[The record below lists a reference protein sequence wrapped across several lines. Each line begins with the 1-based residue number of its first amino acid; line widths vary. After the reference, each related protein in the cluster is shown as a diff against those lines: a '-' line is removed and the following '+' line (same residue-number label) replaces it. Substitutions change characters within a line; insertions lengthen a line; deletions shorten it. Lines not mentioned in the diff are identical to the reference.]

1 MQKIGRNMFTLVHAG
16 NTYAT
21 RGGLAIYVR
30 LKKRKGSYKELQTP
44 NGTYFHLKDREIF
57 ITRRGFR
64 EYNIPLFLEDYD
76 YAVNLDI
83 ANNNSAVPS
92 PGIMFISEKS
102 SLSYDKSM
110 FLPRKMFMDSGGF
123 LLLVGTTD
131 FIDPIELASI
141 YNKYANLGMALDIP
155 LGPINLQ
162 TKERVELHAHIQR
175 LNTNIL
181 KKYLDKSVTLYNIS
195 HGSTDE
201 IRTRYMDIVQDD
213 DLTHWACAGSTG
225 AKGATQFDRLY
236 SILTT
241 IDNAKLNK
249 LKSLH
254 VLGVA
259 STAFIPVL
267 AWLGRYVDLSSDA
280 SSAMKFA
287 SNYVAV
293 EFHGMRILPIYVG
306 KNLSTK
312 GKLKTEN
319 FFPEFSCSC
328 NVCHALGSTEL
339 FQNIGK
345 YGASAPHTE
354 VLWIHNQHVYDRYT
368 ASWNALAKSLS
379 PGEYKKWYSAILSKK
394 DKDLV
399 KAIDL
404 IEDWTMSSAKKTCT
418 KYKALMVNSL
428 GHKAFKAG
436 DPAKFSLAIPR
447 SDETVKESILN
458 RAALRY
464 MQYHGAALNK
474 YGRYLTAKK

>member
-1 MQKIGRNMFTLVHAG
+1 MLTLVHAG

-30 LKKRKGSYKELQTP
+30 MRKRKGEYRELQTP
-44 NGTYFHLKDREIF
+44 NGTYVHLKDREIF

-64 EYNIPLFLEDYD
+64 EYKIPLFLEDYD

-131 FIDPIELASI
+131 FIDPIDLAHT
-141 YNKYANLGMALDIP
+141 YNKYANLGMALDVP
-155 LGPINLQ
+155 LGPISLQ

-175 LNTNIL
+175 LNTKVL
-181 KKYLDKSVTLYNIS
+181 KKHLDKSVTLYNIS

-201 IRTRYMDIVQDD
+201 IRTRYMDIVQDP
-213 DLTHWACAGSTG
+213 DLNHWACAGSTG
-225 AKGATQFDRLY
+225 AKGATPFDRLY

-241 IDNAKLNK
+241 IDNAGINK

-259 STAFIPVL
+259 STTFIPAL
-267 AWLGRYVDLSSDA
+267 AWLGKYVDLSSDA

-306 KNLSTK
+306 KNTSTK
-312 GKLKTEN
+312 GKLKTET
-319 FFPEFSCSC
+319 FFPEFACSC

-339 FQNIGK
+339 FHNIGMH
-345 YGASAPHTE
+345 GASAPHTE
-354 VLWIHNQHVYDRYT
+354 ILWLHNQHVYDRYT
-368 ASWNALAKSLS
+368 AGWNALAKSATAE
-379 PGEYKKWYSAILSKK
+379 EYKKFYSMILARK

-399 KAIDL
+399 KTIDL
-404 IEDWTMSSAKKTCT
+404 IEDWTMSSVRKICT
-418 KYKALMVNSL
+418 RYKALMVNSL

-436 DPAKFSLAIPR
+436 DPAKFSLALPKK
-447 SDETVKESILN
+447 DESAREAILN
-458 RAALRY
+458 RAAMRY
-464 MQYHGAALNK
+464 IQYHGSPLAK
-474 YGRYLTAKK
+474 YGKYLLKRKG